1 MTALAFVILC
11 AAALIGLGLAVRYL
25 RAPTSRPARPTIASI
40 PAVHGAVGA
49 AGLAVLLATRGRP
62 RPPSAMGT
70 AEFGAASAALLGLA
84 LLLGLFIAATIWR
97 GRRPAGALIGAHAG
111 FAIAGLVVL
120 LALIVLG

>member
-1 MTALAFVILC
+1 MTEFAFVILC

-25 RAPTSRPARPTIASI
+25 RGPTARPARPTIGSI

-49 AGLAVLLATRGRP
+49 AGLAVLLAALGRP
-62 RPPSAMGT
+62 RPPAAMGT
-70 AEFGAASAALLGLA
+70 AGFGATSAALLGLA
-84 LLLGLFIAATIWR
+84 LFLGLFIAATIWR

-120 LALIVLG
+120 LARIVLG

>member
-1 MTALAFVILC
+1 MTELAFAILC
-11 AAALIGLGLAVRYL
+11 AAALIGLGLAVRYM
-25 RAPTSRPARPTIASI
+25 RGATARPARPTIASI

-49 AGLAVLLATRGRP
+49 AGLAVLLATLGRP
-62 RPPSAMGT
+62 RPPTAMGT
-70 AEFGAASAALLGLA
+70 AGFGATSAALLGLA

>member
-1 MTALAFVILC
+1 MADLAFAVLC
-11 AAALIGLGLAVRYL
+11 AAALIGVGLAVRYL
-25 RAPTSRPARPTIASI
+25 RGSTARPARPTI

-49 AGLAVLLATRGRP
+49 AGLAVLLAAHGRQ

-70 AEFGAASAALLGLA
+70 AGFGATSAALLGLA
-84 LLLGLFIAATIWR
+84 LLLGLVIAAALWR
-97 GRRPAGALIGAHAG
+97 GRRPAGALVGAHAG